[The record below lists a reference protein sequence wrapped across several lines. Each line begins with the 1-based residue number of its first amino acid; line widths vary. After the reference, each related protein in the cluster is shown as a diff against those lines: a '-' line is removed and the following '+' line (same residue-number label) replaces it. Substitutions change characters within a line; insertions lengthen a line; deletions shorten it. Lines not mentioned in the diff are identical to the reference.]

1 MPDSM
6 TSKERCFSVLN
17 QEIPDRAPVVPQSF
31 MFSIM
36 EAGLRIGDINRNGK
50 RMAETHIH
58 CQEKYRYDGCVID
71 FDDASLAEACGARI
85 ILRDNEPA
93 IVDESRPVLRDLR
106 AIYDMEVPDP
116 LKAGRLPEWLEA
128 TRTLSEAV
136 GDHVFIMGRADQGPF
151 SVACLLRGTQ
161 QFMMDLVTEDPQVIR
176 DVIAFCRKACVAFA
190 KAQKDAGAHVTS
202 IGDALAGPNLI
213 APEMYRDFAC
223 EPEKLMT
230 NEVQNYGIPLSIHIC
245 GNTTSII
252 PQMAATGARILEIDW
267 QVDMGK
273 AREQIPPE
281 TVLMGNIN
289 PSDPMVFGTERDIE
303 EAVRKII
310 TGTRGKGVF
319 ISTGCAMGSNTPPEN
334 FRAMIE
340 SAKKFGTREMILALQ
355 PEQ

>member
-1 MPDSM
+1 M
-6 TSKERCFSVLN
+6 LN

-213 APEMYRDFAC
+213 APEMYRDFAW

-340 SAKKFGTREMILALQ
+340 AAKKFGTREMILALQ